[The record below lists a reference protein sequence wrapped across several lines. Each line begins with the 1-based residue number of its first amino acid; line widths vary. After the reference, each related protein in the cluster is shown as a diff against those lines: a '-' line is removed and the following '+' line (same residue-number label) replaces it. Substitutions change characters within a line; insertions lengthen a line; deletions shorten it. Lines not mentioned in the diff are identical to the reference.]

1 MIQQFHFPVYTQK
14 IASKVSNRYLY
25 THVRNITHNSLETY
39 APAIEAQSLN
49 H

>member
-1 MIQQFHFPVYTQK
+1 MDFVCFFGVFLATVHSMRGLSFLI
-14 IASKVSNRYLY
+14 RDG
-25 THVRNITHNSLETY
+25 TY